1 MIYVGVKDRWW
12 EKRKKLLFHETNTSR
27 VNFRIT
33 RWLLHYST
41 SCGCHGIKIIELPQ
55 ELKAIDRTQYYGY
68 SKTVITSV
76 SRGHD
81 GPRSVFLP
89 PGFIFMKE
97 NDSKSSG
104 IPGIIFW
111 GKTTTNHGHD
121 TCIPTS
127 HLRPVQCLLEWFWV
141 PTLNMHVPGVKSIHC
156 LAHLRWWAHMTATNG
171 GIGTRRMGKSPPPPF
186 DHALSLHS
194 LHSCNLHPLAY
205 RRESRCPFQGRN
217 FFLRNRP
224 KPHTQ
229 SEKFTSWRL
238 PKPDRNHCAFHFS
251 HSNQPQP
258 QLVHLTNALIHMLL
272 LGGGRLWTSLIQ
284 FRLCLLCL
292 VHSNFLVRHIYESDV
307 IVGQEVWYWDLE
319 FVSNATLIEFI
330 GKLVTMQL
338 ILTPNVGRKSKSP
351 I

>member
-171 GIGTRRMGKSPPPPF
+171 GIGTRRMGKSPPPPR
-186 DHALSLHS
+186 LTMHS
-194 LHSCNLHPLAY
+194 LYTLYTHVTCTPWHIEGRADVLSRGGTSFYATVRSPTRNPKNLLAGGYRSPIATTVHSI
-205 RRESRCPFQGRN
+205 
-217 FFLRNRP
+217 FLI
-224 KPHTQ
+224 Q
-229 SEKFTSWRL
+229 IS
-238 PKPDRNHCAFHFS
+238 RNHNSSTSRMLWYTCYCLEVDVFGRAWFS
-251 HSNQPQP
+251 
-258 QLVHLTNALIHMLL
+258 
-272 LGGGRLWTSLIQ
+272 
-284 FRLCLLCL
+284 
-292 VHSNFLVRHIYESDV
+292 SDSV
-307 IVGQEVWYWDLE
+307 CSVW
-319 FVSNATLIEFI
+319 F
-330 GKLVTMQL
+330 
-338 ILTPNVGRKSKSP
+338 TPIS
-351 I
+351 